1 MSMKVKKVKG
11 FRINPVIAMEFERAC
26 RFLGLEQSKV
36 IEELMRDWLDKI
48 KDQLTLD
55 DFMAKDR
62 PNVTINL
69 THNDIRLNLIM
80 AKIAKIHPREWI
92 RELDM
97 LDVSKMDQG
106 DRMRWSEQIAKVLVE
121 ASKALQI
128 AQLQGLD
135 EYASL
140 LKELIEKARTKLEE
154 LLYHS

>member
-1 MSMKVKKVKG
+1 MKRIKKVKG
-11 FRINPVIAMEFERAC
+11 FRIDPVIAMEFETAC
-26 RFLGLEQSKV
+26 RLLGLEQSKI
-36 IEELMRDWLDKI
+36 IEELMREWLDKI
-48 KDQLTLD
+48 EDQLTLD
-55 DFMAKDR
+55 QFMDKNK

-69 THNDIRLNLIM
+69 THNDIRLNVIM
-80 AKIAKIHPREWI
+80 AKIAQIHPREWI
-92 RELDM
+92 RQLDI
-97 LDVSKMDQG
+97 LDISKMDQG

-140 LKELIEKARTKLEE
+140 LRELIDKARTKLEE